1 MNNIPSEITL
11 SYALG
16 ISPLIT
22 EKYLKDPTFKE
33 LRITINNNEINRSSK
48 EIQEELRKF
57 FKGEKI
63 SSELFYAIAINLEN
77 KEMINEWSKCQEL
90 TKENIIKSI
99 KAKHQISSNLSYNK
113 KMTIENLEAELK
125 YFEEHFEEMKE
136 DIDELSEEELV
147 LILKKDKIK
156 VEKEDIIWEIVKKKN

>member
-1 MNNIPSEITL
+1 MLRYWNETLENISKDQRKDKFQIIVNNIPSEIPL

-48 EIQEELRKF
+48 EIQEEFRKF

-99 KAKHQISSNLSYNK
+99 KAKHQIIK
-113 KMTIENLEAELK
+113 KMTIENLEAELE
-125 YFEEHFEEMKE
+125 YF
-136 DIDELSEEELV
+136 
-147 LILKKDKIK
+147 
-156 VEKEDIIWEIVKKKN
+156 